1 MYSKPEVANG
11 VLFLFYKS
19 LDIQC
24 ISEYLTGLNSTEFKG
39 KFQERNDDKNH
50 TEHNNG

>member
-1 MYSKPEVANG
+1 MNSKPEVADG
-11 VLFLFYKS
+11 VLFLFYK
-19 LDIQC
+19 QR

-50 TEHNNG
+50 TEHNNGWM

>member
-1 MYSKPEVANG
+1 MYSKPEVVTG
-11 VLFLFYKS
+11 VVFCSRRPLEK
-19 LDIQC
+19 QC
-24 ISEYLTGLNSTEFKG
+24 KSEYLTGLNCTEFKG